1 MIELSHITKVFN
13 RGQINEVTAL
23 HDLSLQIAEGE
34 FIALI
39 GANGSGKTTLLNII
53 SGAIRPSTGNIIIH
67 EADIT
72 SLPEHKRSRWVARVF
87 KTRWPARRPI

>member
-23 HDLSLQIAEGE
+23 HELSLQIAEGE

-53 SGAIRPSTGNIIIH
+53 SGAIRPSAATPPFNSSPKIF
-67 EADIT
+67 T
-72 SLPEHKRSRWVARVF
+72 V
-87 KTRWPARRPI
+87 T

>member
-23 HDLSLQIAEGE
+23 HELSLQIAEGE

-39 GANGSGKTTLLNII
+39 GANGSGK
-53 SGAIRPSTGNIIIH
+53 
-67 EADIT
+67 
-72 SLPEHKRSRWVARVF
+72 SRYGEQ
-87 KTRWPARRPI
+87 KQQ